1 MFLKHI
7 FVALAFALLADA
19 TPAQKRSPGFVALDF
34 DIVKVQKN
42 VTANDDAAAIV
53 AKRQTVPVT
62 LKNEQITYAADI
74 TVGSNAQKQTVII
87 DTGSSDLWVVDQ
99 GATCQRKS
107 GSQAADFC
115 KDQGTYTP
123 SSSSSSQNLGTP
135 FSITYGD
142 RSGSQGTWYK
152 DTIGFGGVS
161 ITDQQF
167 ADVTSTSINQGIMG
181 IGYKTNEAYANY
193 DNVPVTLKKQGVI
206 AKNAYSLYLNAPDAD
221 TGKIIFGGVDNAK
234 YSGKLIELPVTST
247 RELRIRLN
255 SLSLDGTDVS
265 APLDALLDSGT
276 TFTYLQDDVF
286 RQIVDK
292 FDAQLTYDAGGNA
305 LYLVDCDLPGNVDF
319 NFINDAKITVPS
331 TEFAVPLYTTDG
343 QVYPKCQLAFVN
355 GRSNILGDNFLRS
368 AYVVYDLDDNKI
380 SLAQVKYTS
389 ESSIAALT

>member
-19 TPAQKRSPGFVALDF
+19 TPTQKRSPGFLALDF

-42 VTANDDAAAIV
+42 ITANDDAAIV
-53 AKRQTVPVT
+53 TKRQTIPVT

-87 DTGSSDLWVVDQ
+87 DTGSSDLWVVDK
-99 GATCQRKS
+99 GASCHPRFTGQT
-107 GSQAADFC
+107 GDFC

-123 SSSSSSQNLGTP
+123 SSSSTSQNLGTP

-142 RSGSQGTWYK
+142 KSSSQGTWYK
-152 DTIGFGGVS
+152 DTIGFGGAS
-161 ITDQQF
+161 IKNQQF
-167 ADVTSTSINQGIMG
+167 ADVTSTSINQGILG

-206 AKNAYSLYLNAPDAD
+206 SKNAYSLYLNAPDAD
-221 TGKIIFGGVDNAK
+221 TGKIIFGGVDHAK
-234 YSGKLIELPVTST
+234 YSGELIELPVTST

-255 SLSLDGTDVS
+255 SLSLDGTGVS

-276 TFTYLQDDVF
+276 TFTYLQDNVF

-292 FDAQLTYDAGGNA
+292 FDAEITYDSAGHS

-319 NFINDAKITVPS
+319 NFINNAKITVPS

-343 QVYPKCQLAFVN
+343 QLYPKCQLALVS
-355 GRSNILGDNFLRS
+355 GSSNILGDNFLRS
-368 AYVVYDLDDNKI
+368 AYIVYDLDDNKI

-389 ESSIAALT
+389 ESNIAALT